1 MRLKDKVAIIS
12 AGGSGSGR
20 AGAVLFSREGAKVVV
35 GDIDAKGGNETV
47 KLVKDAGGEATF
59 VQIDCG
65 KVADM
70 RRLVDTTIQ
79 TYGRLNILWNHAG
92 IPGPGTLETTEEEA
106 FDRAMSI
113 NVKSG
118 FFATKFAVP
127 HMKQSG
133 GGAILFTS
141 STAGLR
147 GSPRSPS
154 YSLAKGGL
162 VTLTMSLAVYLA
174 AQHIR
179 VNCICPGSIDS
190 PMIRVFIDRSGNLK
204 GEALENA
211 VRANAQNAPLNR
223 MAKPEEIA
231 NLALFLLSDESSF
244 ITGTSVTI
252 DGGKLAKM

>member
-1 MRLKDKVAIIS
+1 
-12 AGGSGSGR
+12 
-20 AGAVLFSREGAKVVV
+20 
-35 GDIDAKGGNETV
+35 
-47 KLVKDAGGEATF
+47 
-59 VQIDCG
+59 
-65 KVADM
+65 
-70 RRLVDTTIQ
+70 
-79 TYGRLNILWNHAG
+79 
-92 IPGPGTLETTEEEA
+92 
-106 FDRAMSI
+106 
-113 NVKSG
+113 
-118 FFATKFAVP
+118 
-127 HMKQSG
+127 
-133 GGAILFTS
+133 
-141 STAGLR
+141 
-147 GSPRSPS
+147 
-154 YSLAKGGL
+154 
-162 VTLTMSLAVYLA
+162 MSLAVYLA